1 MPEVCEV
8 CLTSQYL
15 SNAIGKIITK
25 MEILKGRYTKT
36 PPKGKIKLPSK
47 IVDVD
52 SKGKFMWMTLEHNGN
67 SYYLLNT
74 FGLTGQWSFEK
85 LEYNNIRF
93 KLNEGNIYFGDMRN
107 FGTIEFTDNIDV
119 LNKKLNK
126 LAPDFLKTS
135 F

>member
-15 SNAIGKIITK
+15 SDAIGKSILK
-25 MEILKGRYTKT
+25 MEILKGRYLKKA
-36 PPKGKIKLPSK
+36 PKGKMKFPSK
-47 IVDVD
+47 IVNVD
-52 SKGKFMWMTLEHNGN
+52 SKGKFMWMTLEHDGKP
-67 SYYLLNT
+67 YYLLNT
-74 FGLTGQWSFEK
+74 FGLTGQWSFDK

-93 KLNEGNIYFGDMRN
+93 KLDDGNLYFGDMRN
-107 FGTIEFTDNIDV
+107 FGTIEITDDIKI

>member
-15 SNAIGKIITK
+15 SNIIGRSITNI
-25 MEILKGRYTKT
+25 EILKGRYIKT
-36 PPKGKIKLPSK
+36 PIKGKIKFPSK
-47 IVDVD
+47 IIDVN
-52 SKGKFMWMTLEHNGN
+52 SKGKFMWMTLEHNGKT
-67 SYYLLNT
+67 YYLLNT
-74 FGLTGQWSFEK
+74 FGLTGQWSLEK
-85 LEYNNIRF
+85 LKYNNIKF
-93 KLNEGNIYFGDMRN
+93 KLNEGNLYFGDMRN

-126 LAPDFLKTS
+126 LTPDFLKTS